1 MEALPP
7 PFILAKGRDPGS
19 FVPKRATRMGYR
31 SPMPRAEDQPCSLE
45 RDGAALAPGVLVGS
59 ALEALRVAVAG
70 LRWKGRASA

>member
-1 MEALPP
+1 
-7 PFILAKGRDPGS
+7 
-19 FVPKRATRMGYR
+19 MGYR